1 MADIHLVRINLRL
14 VANLSAVTSSINFH
28 GALLAGIPTSSGRL
42 RVARNTGVPSYHPVM
57 DDNEPLNESIAA
69 ARVAADPPQSWVASL
84 LRLWALRGIGQV
96 PSRHST
102 PILLGLS
109 MLWLLLWVAI
119 DWWDA
124 LPDPQFLIA
133 GAPLLAWY
141 ALAILALAALLRR
154 RSRPMPTFEA
164 ALTLSLG
171 LVPVPLCLAALAA
184 PYLSPLWLLGAIIA
198 AAVYSLLYLARGLRA
213 LTGEPQRVAAV
224 AGVAFLAGF
233 VLLTDAL
240 DVIPDVWAPSEVEA
254 AADNHDSEADAE
266 SLLFDQ
272 AARID
277 RALAAMGTDAS
288 AGPQTF
294 FLGFAGVGE
303 QKVFAQEIGL
313 ASRVLTERYGI
324 NGRGLSL
331 INDQRD
337 LEGAPLASVSGLKYA
352 LHGLA
357 ARMNVDRDVLFLSIS
372 SHGAQDPAIAVS
384 NAELPLDNLTVEDL
398 AEALSDSAIKW
409 RVIIISACYAGA
421 FIDSLK
427 NPQTI
432 IITAAAADR
441 TSFGCSNDR
450 DLTYFGE
457 AFYRDALPEAR
468 SLRDAFEKARSAIT
482 LRERREH
489 VDPSKPQA
497 YFGAELEAKLSS
509 MSAPAP

>member
-1 MADIHLVRINLRL
+1 
-14 VANLSAVTSSINFH
+14 
-28 GALLAGIPTSSGRL
+28 
-42 RVARNTGVPSYHPVM
+42 M
-57 DDNEPLNESIAA
+57 DEYDPLNEPLNEPVAA
-69 ARVAADPPQSWVASL
+69 AHVAAEPPQSIVASL
-84 LRLWALRGIGQV
+84 LRLWTLRRIG
-96 PSRHST
+96 PLSSRHST
-102 PILLGLS
+102 PILIGLS
-109 MLWLLLWVAI
+109 MLWLLLWIGI

-141 ALAILALAALLRR
+141 ALAILSLAALLRW
-154 RSRPMPTFEA
+154 RSRPMPTIDA
-164 ALTLSLG
+164 ALMLSLG
-171 LVPVPLCLAALAA
+171 LVPVPLFLAAVAA
-184 PYLSPLWLLGAIIA
+184 PYLSPRWLLGAIIA
-198 AAVYSLLYLARGLRA
+198 VAAYSILYLARGLRA
-213 LTGEPQRVAAV
+213 FTGEPQRVAAV
-224 AGVAFLAGF
+224 AGFAFVAGF
-233 VLLTDAL
+233 VWLTDAL

-254 AADNHDSEADAE
+254 AADNNDAAADAE
-266 SLLFDQ
+266 SLLFEQ

-277 RALAAMGTDAS
+277 RALAAMGTHAS
-288 AGPQTF
+288 ASPQTF

-303 QKVFAQEIGL
+303 QKVFAQEVGL
-313 ASRVLTERYGI
+313 ASRVLSERYGM

-331 INDQRD
+331 INDERD

-352 LHGLA
+352 LRGLA

-384 NAELPLDNLTVEDL
+384 NSQLPLNDLTDEDL

-432 IITAAAADR
+432 VITAAAGDR

-468 SLRDAFEKARSAIT
+468 SLRDAFEKAKSAIAQ
-482 LRERREH
+482 RERREH

-497 YFGAELEAKLSS
+497 YFGAELEAKLGS